1 MDFYECIDGR
11 MFSFY
16 HLKIINQAKPD
27 TLDLWKQA
35 AVVPEQLHLKR
46 LRRLKPE
53 RQVSITS
60 QAVTIDPVRWWWG
73 GEGGL

>member
-1 MDFYECIDGR
+1 MDFYECIDGS

-16 HLKIINQAKPD
+16 HLKIINQAKLD

-73 GEGGL
+73 G